1 MAEGKEIITS
11 IAELKVAGSA
21 KMPPAVES
29 YYNNGS
35 MDMLTLRDN
44 EAAFNRFKLR
54 PRILVDVS
62 NIDPST
68 ELFGSKI
75 AFPLGI
81 APAAMHGL
89 AHPDG
94 ELATSRAAA
103 SAGIPMGLST
113 YSTTSFEDVSNAGS
127 GNPYALQLS
136 ITAGRE
142 NCLRLIKKAE
152 AAGYKALFVTV
163 DAPVIGR
170 RLHEEKGTKVEL
182 GPNQSLPNFPGD
194 AYIDESGNTKYK
206 PLRSYK
212 IAVRDTAQSWQTFI
226 PWIKANTSLEIWLKG
241 IYCAEDALLAVRH
254 GLDGIIV
261 SNHGGRQLDS
271 VPASVDALAEISRV
285 VKGRI
290 KIGLDGG
297 IRRGTD
303 IFKAVAL
310 GADCCFIGRIPL
322 WGLAYDGQRGVEL
335 AIKILKEEFVTA
347 MALTG
352 CTSINDISRDHL
364 SVLGANGLLCKL

>member
-1 MAEGKEIITS
+1 MAEGKQPITS
-11 IAELKVAGSA
+11 IAELKAAGSA
-21 KMPPAVES
+21 KMPAAVES
-29 YYNNGS
+29 YYNNGA
-35 MDMLTLRDN
+35 MDMLTLREN
-44 EAAFNRFKLR
+44 EAAFDRFKLR

-62 NIDPST
+62 NVDPST
-68 ELFGSKI
+68 TLMGAQI

-94 ELATSRAAA
+94 ELATSKAAA
-103 SAGIPMGLST
+103 STGIPMSLST
-113 YSTTSFEDVSNAGS
+113 YSTTSLEDVAGVGS

-152 AAGYKALFVTV
+152 VAGYKALFITV

-170 RLHEEKGTKVEL
+170 RLHEEKGPKVEL

-194 AYIDESGNTKYK
+194 AYVDEDGTTKYK

-241 IYCAEDALLAVRH
+241 IYCAEDAALAVRH
-254 GLDGIIV
+254 ELDGIII
-261 SNHGGRQLDS
+261 SNHGGRQLDG
-271 VPASVDALAEISRV
+271 VPASVDALAECARV

-303 IFKAVAL
+303 IFKAIAL

-322 WGLAYDGQRGVEL
+322 WGLAFDGQKGVEL
-335 AIKILKEEFVTA
+335 AIDLLKEEFVTA
-347 MALTG
+347 MALSG
-352 CTSINDISRDHL
+352 CASIKDISRDHL